1 MRKIYK
7 KTCEQLVQGQAA
19 AILTY
24 FPTGAV
30 GLKKT
35 ALDLQNEGE
44 RIPDK
49 IKLLLQEG
57 TPAIIEEN
65 GQKVFVEPFYPKE
78 RLIVFGGGHIAIP
91 LVKFAKEVGF
101 SVTVIDDRPTFANPE
116 RFPWADRVICETFE
130 DCFDMLNLSEYDYVV
145 IITRG
150 HRHDMLCLRKL
161 LSQKE
166 TFYLGMIGSKHRVG
180 GVKQIMLEEGF
191 DETRIKR
198 IYTPIGLE
206 IGAVTPE
213 EISISILAQI
223 IRRKRLE
230 HGGRQINNRSET
242 DPDVLKVIA
251 GQGSNTFSVVTV
263 MSTKGS
269 VPRGPGAKMIVYPD
283 RSIIGSIGGG
293 CSEAAVIW
301 DAMSIIGTGGY
312 LIKDI
317 DLTGDV
323 AENEGMVCGGIMEVL
338 IEDFTENKTKELTRE
353 QAWELLN
360 EYNKDPFHLKHAQIV
375 EGTMKYFAKQLGYGG
390 EEEFWG
396 IVGLL
401 HDLDFGMYPD
411 EHCIKQEEIMKK
423 HGIDERIIHATVS
436 HGYGLTVDV
445 KPEHEMEKVLFATDE
460 LTGLIGA
467 VALMRPSK
475 SVSDLELKSVKKKYK
490 TSSFAAGC
498 SREVIEKGA
507 EMLGWDLD
515 HLIEQTILAMRTC
528 E

>member
-7 KTCEQLVQGQAA
+7 KVYEQLVQGQEA

-24 FPTGAV
+24 FPNETAD
-30 GLKKT
+30 LKK
-35 ALDLQNEGE
+35 ASLEIKNEE
-44 RIPDK
+44 DCIPDK
-49 IKLLLQEG
+49 IKSLIQEG
-57 TPAIIEEN
+57 TPSIIEEE
-65 GQKVFVEPFYPKE
+65 GQKIFVEPFYPKE

-91 LVKFAKEVGF
+91 LVKFAANVGF

-116 RFPWADRVICETFE
+116 RFPWADRVICQTFE

-166 TFYLGMIGSKHRVG
+166 TFYLGMIGSKHRVS
-180 GVKQIMLEEGF
+180 GVKEIMLEEGF
-191 DETRIKR
+191 DEARIKR
-198 IYTPIGLE
+198 ICTPIGLE

-230 HGGRQINNRSET
+230 HGGKQVNNRSEA
-242 DPDVLKVIA
+242 DPDVLKAIA
-251 GQGSNTFSVVTV
+251 GQGPDTFSVVTV

-312 LIKDI
+312 LIKNI

-338 IEDFTENKTKELTRE
+338 IEDFSGIKSTE
-353 QAWELLN
+353 
-360 EYNKDPFHLKHAQIV
+360 
-375 EGTMKYFAKQLGYGG
+375 
-390 EEEFWG
+390 
-396 IVGLL
+396 
-401 HDLDFGMYPD
+401 
-411 EHCIKQEEIMKK
+411 
-423 HGIDERIIHATVS
+423 
-436 HGYGLTVDV
+436 
-445 KPEHEMEKVLFATDE
+445 VL
-460 LTGLIGA
+460 
-467 VALMRPSK
+467 
-475 SVSDLELKSVKKKYK
+475 
-490 TSSFAAGC
+490 
-498 SREVIEKGA
+498 
-507 EMLGWDLD
+507 
-515 HLIEQTILAMRTC
+515 
-528 E
+528 